1 MNATHTALLTVAGLS
16 VTLAVSSPAPA
27 QDSLGSGTALDANLS
42 PGSGGFNRPAPQED
56 FRARNLL
63 ITNNVIGGRGFRD
76 SVGYTADFDF
86 RGVLGSDAL
95 YSFRADSAWSDVNF
109 LNYGNTYQRLRFG
122 QDMGLIEYRRD
133 SYGSSSQTLGEGVQ
147 YKPGAMIDAQLQLD
161 QISFFSST
169 TATSRMAAEPVGI
182 GYTQD
187 EEGTPYLISASSL
200 TGLDVTPL
208 QEQHQLIGLS
218 TYDMARLR
226 EDLVAQRDM
235 RQVGAPFAAKYED
248 LLTSDLRQDQ
258 EPDTGRLEPQAVQ
271 NRIDLMAEPEFKR
284 ILERVAGRY
293 AEQKQAEPEEEE
305 PDLYKELDEDLQRV
319 REYLAGREGE
329 QEEGAEGS
337 LYRPDLTPPQPQDP
351 LNPLEPGPSERTQP
365 GRPGVSDFEV
375 PPPAPLPT
383 APGEADEPPVIKVPL
398 QVEQFAKVLRHGE
411 RVKEL
416 TSGDQTRFD
425 ELLAGA
431 EQNLRSGEYFWAER
445 RFNRALRF
453 TPGHPLATAG
463 LAHAQIGAGLYLSAS
478 LTLQSLFRFQPEMID
493 VRYEEGLMPNR
504 LRLLKAVDTLKG
516 RLNETRD
523 RLANGFL
530 LAYIGHLLE
539 DRALIEQGLAVMG
552 DAEPGNLLLPL
563 LKEIWLA
570 EDEEGEADGK
580 AMPAD
585 GEAAPAG
592 PEK

>member
-16 VTLAVSSPAPA
+16 LTLAVSPPAPA

-42 PGSGGFNRPAPQED
+42 RSSGGFNPAARQED

-63 ITNNVIGGRGFRD
+63 ITNNVIGGRGFRG
-76 SVGYTADFDF
+76 SVGYTAEFDF
-86 RGVLGSDAL
+86 RGVLGSDTL

-109 LNYGNTYQRLRFG
+109 LNYGNTYQRFRFG

-133 SYGSSSQTLGEGVQ
+133 SYGASPQTLGEGVQ
-147 YKPGAMIDAQLQLD
+147 YKSGAMIDARLQLD
-161 QISFFSST
+161 QVSFFSST
-169 TATSRMAAEPVGI
+169 TTASRMAAEPVGI

-208 QEQHQLIGLS
+208 REEHQLIGLS

-235 RQVGAPFAAKYED
+235 RQLGAPFSAKYED
-248 LLTSDLRQDQ
+248 LLTSDLRLDQ
-258 EPDTGRLEPQAVQ
+258 EPDTGRLEPETVQ

-293 AEQKQAEPEEEE
+293 AEQKQAESEEEE

-329 QEEGAEGS
+329 QEEGADEN
-337 LYRPDLTPPQPQDP
+337 LYRPDLRPQQPQDP
-351 LNPLEPGPSERTQP
+351 LGPLEPGFSERTQP
-365 GRPGVSDFEV
+365 GRPGVSDFAV

-383 APGEADEPPVIKVPL
+383 APGEEDEPPVIKVPL
-398 QVEQFAKVLRHGE
+398 QVEQFGKVLRHGE
-411 RVKEL
+411 RVEAL
-416 TSGDQTRFD
+416 TSGDQNRFD
-425 ELLAGA
+425 ELLSAA
-431 EQNLRSGEYFWAER
+431 EKSLRTGEYFWAER
-445 RFNRALRF
+445 RFSRALRF

-493 VRYEEGLMPNR
+493 ARYEEGLMPNR
-504 LRLLKAVDTLKG
+504 LRLLKAVDTLQG

-523 RLANGFL
+523 RLSNGFL
-530 LAYIGHLLE
+530 LAYIGHLLD
-539 DRALIEQGLAVMG
+539 DRTLIEQGLAVMA
-552 DAEPGNLLLPL
+552 DAEPDNLLLPL

-570 EDEEGEADGK
+570 EDEEGEADGE
-580 AMPAD
+580 APPAAD
-585 GEAAPAG
+585 EAAPDE